1 MPLDSAAKLGSRF
14 CDEVRLKL
22 AQRDSVPAFCVMH
35 DRVLMELARAAPA
48 NTTALLK
55 ISGIG
60 PKIAAKY
67 GDAFLTALRNGRAQ
81 Q

>member
-1 MPLDSAAKLGSRF
+1 
-14 CDEVRLKL
+14 
-22 AQRDSVPAFCVMH
+22 MH
-35 DRVLMELARAAPA
+35 DKVLMELARAAPA

-67 GDAFLTALRNGRAQ
+67 GDAFLVALRNGRMQ